1 MKYLISGGGTGGH
14 IFPAVSIANA
24 IRKAQ
29 PDAEILFIG
38 ALGRMEMEKVP
49 AEGYK
54 IIGLPVRGF
63 KRPLFHPGNIMVLLD
78 LWKSI
83 RQAKKIIRE
92 FQPDAAVGVGGY
104 ASAAALKAAA
114 ALHVPYVL
122 HEQNGFAGVTNQK
135 LAQDA
140 RKICVAYPGM
150 ERFFPAEKIVVTGNP
165 VRQSLLECKA
175 TVEEARQT
183 IGLDPKLPTVFVTG
197 GSLGARSV
205 NNAICAGLE
214 EFQKAGVQ
222 VLWQTGKADG
232 DKWEKAV
239 SALHPT
245 QADGSAAPV
254 LIHPTVFVKDMA
266 QAYRAADIVISRSGA
281 GAVNEVS
288 LIGKAAIFIPLP
300 TAAEDHQT
308 ANARSLADRDA
319 AILIPDKEAP
329 TSLVKTAIEL
339 VRDKQRIARMEQNA
353 RAMAHF
359 GAADAVA
366 EIVINEAKKK

>member
-24 IRKAQ
+24 IRKVQ

-63 KRPLFHPGNIMVLLD
+63 IRPLFHPGNISVLLD
-78 LWKSI
+78 LMKSI
-83 RQAKKIIRE
+83 RQAKQIIRD
-92 FQPDAAVGVGGY
+92 FKPDAAVGVGGY

-114 ALHVPYVL
+114 ALNVPYIL
-122 HEQNGFAGVTNQK
+122 QEQNGFAGVTNQK
-135 LAQDA
+135 LARGA
-140 RKICVAYPGM
+140 KKICVAYPNM
-150 ERFFPAEKIVVTGNP
+150 ERFFPADRIVMTGNP
-165 VRQSLLECKA
+165 VRQSLLECTA
-175 TVEEARQT
+175 SVQEARKAF
-183 IGLDPKLPTVFVTG
+183 GLEPNRPTLFVTG

-205 NNAICAGLE
+205 NNAICGGLKKLQE
-214 EFQKAGVQ
+214 AGVQ

-239 SALHPT
+239 AET
-245 QADGSAAPV
+245 GST
-254 LIHPTVFVKDMA
+254 LIHPTIFVKDMA
-266 QAYRAADIVISRSGA
+266 LAYRAADVVISRSGA
-281 GAVNEVS
+281 GAVNEVC

-308 ANARSLADRDA
+308 ANARSLSSRDA
-319 AILIPDKEAP
+319 AMLIADSDAPVHLVDEAIALVNDKE
-329 TSLVKTAIEL
+329 
-339 VRDKQRIARMEQNA
+339 RIARFEQNA
-353 RAMAHF
+353 KQMGKF
-359 GAADAVA
+359 GAADTIAQ
-366 EIVINEAKKK
+366 IVIDVAQHKL

>member
-54 IIGLPVRGF
+54 IVGLPVRGF

-339 VRDKQRIARMEQNA
+339 VRDKQRIVRMEQNA

>member
-63 KRPLFHPGNIMVLLD
+63 IRPLFHPGNLMVLLD

-83 RQAKKIIRE
+83 RQAKRIIRE
-92 FQPDAAVGVGGY
+92 FKPDAAVGVGGY

-114 ALHVPYVL
+114 ALGVPYIL
-122 HEQNGFAGVTNQK
+122 QEQNGFAGVTNQK
-135 LAQDA
+135 LARGA
-140 RKICVAYPGM
+140 KKICVAYPGM
-150 ERFFPAEKIVVTGNP
+150 ERFFPADRLVMTGNP
-165 VRQSLLECKA
+165 VRQSLLECTA
-175 TVEEARQT
+175 TVEEARRAF
-183 IGLDPKLPTVFVTG
+183 GLDPQLPTIFVTG

-205 NNAICAGLE
+205 NNAICEGLKKLQE
-214 EFQKAGVQ
+214 SGVQ

-239 SALHPT
+239 AT
-245 QADGSAAPV
+245 QQTDR
-254 LIHPTVFVKDMA
+254 IHPTVFVKDMA
-266 QAYRAADIVISRSGA
+266 LAYRAADVVISRSGA
-281 GAVNEVS
+281 GAVNEVC

-308 ANARSLADRDA
+308 ANARSLSSRDA
-319 AILIPDKEAP
+319 AMLIPDSEAP
-329 TSLVKTAIEL
+329 ARLVDEAIAL
-339 VRDKQRIARMEQNA
+339 VNDKARIAQFEQNA
-353 RAMAHF
+353 KAMGKF
-359 GAADAVA
+359 GAADTIAQ
-366 EIVINEAKKK
+366 IVLDIALGKA

>member
-24 IRKAQ
+24 LRKAQ

-38 ALGRMEMEKVP
+38 AIGRMEMEKVP

-63 KRPLFHPGNIMVLLD
+63 IRPLFHPGNVAVLFD

-83 RQAKKIIRE
+83 RQAKRIIRE
-92 FQPDAAVGVGGY
+92 FKPDAAVGVGGY

-114 ALHVPYVL
+114 ALGIPYVL
-122 HEQNGFAGVTNQK
+122 QEQNGFAGVTNQK
-135 LAQDA
+135 LARGA
-140 RKICVAYPGM
+140 RRICVAYPGM
-150 ERFFPAEKIVVTGNP
+150 ERFFPAERIVMTGNP
-165 VRQSLLECKA
+165 VRQSLLEC
-175 TVEEARQT
+175 TVTPEEARQAFGLEPDRPT
-183 IGLDPKLPTVFVTG
+183 IFVTG
-197 GSLGARSV
+197 GSLGARSI
-205 NNAICAGLE
+205 NNAICDGLKQLE
-214 EFQKAGVQ
+214 ASGVQ

-239 SALHPT
+239 AAA
-245 QADGSAAPV
+245 QASHV
-254 LIHPTVFVKDMA
+254 HPTVFVKDMA
-266 QAYRAADIVISRSGA
+266 MAYRAADIVVSRSGA
-281 GAVNEVS
+281 GAVNEVC

-308 ANARSLADRDA
+308 ANARSLSSRDA

-329 TSLVKTAIEL
+329 ARLVSEAIALVK
-339 VRDKQRIARMEQNA
+339 DKDRIAQFEQNA

-359 GAADAVA
+359 GAADTIAQ
-366 EIVINEAKKK
+366 IVIKEALK